1 MDCPICYELVPT
13 HNNCVTTECGHTF
26 HTNCLLKHTVYN
38 GYNCPFCR
46 TSMSTSKPDDEDVI
60 SAVSE
65 YSVEERMTRDDDDYY
80 EEDDGSEEE
89 AGEAIYPADDDDL
102 YVLDAFRWLWQRAE
116 GQSIDHYD
124 DPFSAAFERW
134 RIQMDIN
141 CKEFD
146 TQMNRKSDLIL
157 EQLEKIKAFTY
168 EDLLKGYLFCTDGY
182 FGGSVKFA
190 AYDRKVT
197 STLNSVLKKI
207 DTSSP

>member
-38 GYNCPFCR
+38 GYNCPSCR
-46 TSMSTSKPDDEDVI
+46 TSMSNSKPDDDIV

-65 YSVEERMTRDDDDYY
+65 EERMTRDDDDRYDDDDTYY
-80 EEDDGSEEE
+80 ESEE
-89 AGEAIYPADDDDL
+89 GGTGGTIYPTGDDDL

-116 GQSIDHYD
+116 GQREDHYD

-146 TQMNRKSDLIL
+146 DQMNQKSDLIF

-207 DTSSP
+207 DTSP